1 MQSEARPS
9 QRSQESQQH
18 LWAELSQIPTE
29 IGGMQEDFDRISNVH
44 AWCSMDISGF
54 LDLNLESSHLALPV
68 F

>member
-1 MQSEARPS
+1 MRSENVQSEARPS

-44 AWCSMDISGF
+44 A
-54 LDLNLESSHLALPV
+54 
-68 F
+68 